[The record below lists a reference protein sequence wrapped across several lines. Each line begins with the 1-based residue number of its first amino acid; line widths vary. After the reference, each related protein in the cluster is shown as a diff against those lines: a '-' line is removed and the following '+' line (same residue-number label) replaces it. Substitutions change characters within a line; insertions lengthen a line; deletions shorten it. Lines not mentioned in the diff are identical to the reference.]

1 MRAIVINKYV
11 EKASDL
17 TVTTAPDPTP
27 NNEEYTIRIHAAAAN
42 FFDILQIQGRY
53 QTQPPFPWVAGVEF
67 AGTVLSVPTSSS
79 PPPTFKVG
87 DRVFGG
93 TQGAFA
99 TRVCAGAGTIRAV
112 PEGWTFSDAA
122 GLFVTAPTSY
132 AALVTRAG
140 VKEGDV
146 VLVHAAAGGV
156 GLAAV
161 QVAKAFGATV
171 IATASSADKLAVAR
185 SYGADHVISY
195 TSSDW
200 PSRVKEL
207 TAGKRGVD
215 IVFDPVGLV
224 DASTKCTAWNGRIL
238 IVGFAAGA
246 IEKVPVNK
254 VLLKN
259 IALVG
264 IFWGAYAVNQPEVVP
279 QVWDGVMRLISEGK
293 LRPTVYHDDSGRG
306 GGGFH
311 GLDSVKDALS
321 ALASRRTWG
330 KVVINI
336 PHHETSRL

>member
-11 EKASDL
+11 EKPSDL
-17 TVTTAPDPTP
+17 TATTAPDPSP
-27 NNEEYTIRIHAAAAN
+27 KPGEYTIQIHAAAAN

-67 AGTVLSVPTSSS
+67 AGTVLSVPPSPSPSS
-79 PPPTFKVG
+79 FQVG

-93 TQGAFA
+93 TQD
-99 TRVCAGAGTIRAV
+99 R
-112 PEGWTFSDAA
+112 
-122 GLFVTAPTSY
+122 
-132 AALVTRAG
+132 
-140 VKEGDV
+140 
-146 VLVHAAAGGV
+146 
-156 GLAAV
+156 
-161 QVAKAFGATV
+161 
-171 IATASSADKLAVAR
+171 KLAVAR
-185 SYGADHVISY
+185 SYGAHHAVSY
-195 TSSDW
+195 TSPDW
-200 PSRVKEL
+200 PSRVKQL
-207 TAGKRGVD
+207 TPNQRGVD

-238 IVGFAAGA
+238 VVGFAAGA

-279 QVWDGVMRLISEGK
+279 QVWHGVMRLISEGK
-293 LRPTVYHDDSGRG
+293 LRPTVYQDD
-306 GGGFH
+306 GFA

-330 KVVINI
+330 KVVITI
-336 PHHETSRL
+336 PPPQETSRL